1 MGVWDETCL
10 VCGGPPDAPDAK
22 VVHEMMQ
29 DDGLE
34 GADLATMKGLLQK
47 TSWLDRHVGI
57 PPSERPIKLGAYT
70 GYGSFFHGEETF
82 HGATNARHNPA
93 SSVPYGLTCHA
104 DCYIHLQQALGYSLQ
119 FADIW
124 PLLIQQRQV
133 GNYLTNCKYG
143 GISEYWEQVFATDR
157 LLEDGKAWMLQS
169 PLHDATNAQ
178 RITAVWRP
186 IVAKLAKR

>member
-47 TSWLDRHVGI
+47 TSWLDRH
-57 PPSERPIKLGAYT
+57 
-70 GYGSFFHGEETF
+70 
-82 HGATNARHNPA
+82 
-93 SSVPYGLTCHA
+93 
-104 DCYIHLQQALGYSLQ
+104 
-119 FADIW
+119 
-124 PLLIQQRQV
+124 V

-186 IVAKLAKR
+186 IVAKLAKSDGAMDVNDTLACDAQRLCVGPNQRLLRYVYDANSDRSSKPETRVTNMDRGRYEVHRDRDSPLARVG